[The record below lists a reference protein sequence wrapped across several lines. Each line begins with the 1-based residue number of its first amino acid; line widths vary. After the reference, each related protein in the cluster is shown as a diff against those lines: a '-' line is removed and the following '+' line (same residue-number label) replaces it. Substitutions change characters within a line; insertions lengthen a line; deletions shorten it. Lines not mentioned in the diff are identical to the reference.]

1 MKEKINYLTFT
12 GVILILVVLVF
23 FYYDWKSSRDFSL
36 QPISTIQE
44 NAPAGIL
51 KNIFLISP
59 QVKKS
64 STGICHER
72 GISPHYDRT
81 QNYTSYNSV
90 QECLDS
96 GGRSP
101 LR

>member
-1 MKEKINYLTFT
+1 MKEKINYLTFA

-23 FYYDWKSSRDFSL
+23 FYYDWKSSRDLSL
-36 QPISTIQE
+36 QPICTIQE
-44 NAPAGIL
+44 KTSANIL
-51 KNIFLISP
+51 KNIFSISP

-81 QNYTSYNSV
+81 QNYTSYNSA
-90 QECLDS
+90 QKCLDS
-96 GGRSP
+96 GGRLP